1 MDFSKFSTIFSPVMN
16 MYTKLGLFIGGKWIY
31 EAEKGENVLNPADE
45 SILGWLPHAT
55 KDNLNDALKS
65 SEIGFDEWKNTHPN
79 KRSRIILKAADILSE
94 RISEISKVMTL
105 EQGKPLAESV
115 GEINQSIAI
124 LKFNGTNAKLIK
136 DELVADRDNG
146 LKTLIKPHPLGICL
160 CLTAWNFPIAL
171 VVRKIAPALAAGCS
185 VIIKPSEET
194 PGTAIEV
201 VKIFQAAG
209 LPKDVINLVFGV
221 PHEISDYLLS
231 RDEVKKLSF
240 TGSVPVGKLL
250 AKKSAETLKRCTLE
264 LGGHSPAIIAEDAD
278 IEKTLDVLTGFKFR
292 NAGQVCIAPSRFYV
306 HEKIYDKVR
315 DGFISRLKNI
325 LLGNGMSEGITMGPL
340 ANFRRIEA
348 MQDFVDDAVKNGSN
362 IIHGGNRHKNI
373 GYFWEPTIIEN
384 INEGSKIMNQEI
396 FGPILPLF
404 KFNDY
409 DDVIDKA
416 NSLNYGLASYV
427 YTTSETLQKK
437 MAQEIIAGGV
447 SINTAAPLHP
457 EIPYGGIKESGIGYE
472 GGMDAIYSFIH
483 KKNINII

>member
-1 MDFSKFSTIFSPVMN
+1 

-31 EAEKGENVLNPADE
+31 EAKKGEDVLNPFDE
-45 SILGWLPHAT
+45 SVLGRLPHAT
-55 KDNLNDALKS
+55 EGDLNDAVKS
-65 SEIGFDEWKNTHPN
+65 AEKGFDEWRNTDPEI
-79 KRSRIILKAADILSE
+79 RSRVILRAADILSE
-94 RISEISKVMTL
+94 RISVISEVMTL
-105 EQGKPLAESV
+105 EQGKPLAESA

-124 LKFNGTNAKLIK
+124 LKFNGENAKLIK
-136 DELVADRDNG
+136 DEVVADRDNG
-146 LKTLIKPHPLGICL
+146 LKTLIKPQPLGVCL

-171 VVRKIAPALAAGCS
+171 VIRKIAPALAAGCS

-201 VKIFQAAG
+201 IKIFQEAG

-231 RDEVKKLSF
+231 RDEVKKVSF

-250 AKKSAETLKRCTLE
+250 AKKAAESLKRCTLE

-278 IEKTLDVLTGFKFR
+278 IETTLDTLTGFKFR

-315 DGFISRLKNI
+315 DGFLNRIKNI
-325 LLGNGMSEGITMGPL
+325 TLGNGLNDGISMGPL
-340 ANFRRIEA
+340 SNSRRVDA
-348 MQDFVDDAVKNGSN
+348 MKDFIDDAVKNGSN
-362 IIHGGNRHKNI
+362 IIYGGSRD
-373 GYFWEPTIIEN
+373 FWEPTLIEN
-384 INEGSKIMNQEI
+384 IHEGSKMMTQEI
-396 FGPILPLF
+396 FGPILALF

-409 DDVIDKA
+409 DDVIEKA

-427 YTTSETLQKK
+427 YTTSEVLQEK
-437 MAQEIIAGGV
+437 MAKEIVAGGV
-447 SINTAAPLHP
+447 SINTASPMHP

-472 GGMDAIYSFIH
+472 GGIDAIYSFIH
-483 KKNINII
+483 KKNINIV

>member
-1 MDFSKFSTIFSPVMN
+1 

-31 EAEKGENVLNPADE
+31 EAKKGEDVLNPVDE
-45 SILGWLPHAT
+45 SVLGWLPHAT
-55 KDNLNDALKS
+55 ENNLNDAVKS
-65 SEIGFDEWKNTHPN
+65 SEKGFNEWRNTDPEI
-79 KRSRIILKAADILSE
+79 RSRVILKAADILSE
-94 RISEISKVMTL
+94 RISAVSEVMTL
-105 EQGKPLAESV
+105 EQGKPLAESA

-124 LKFNGTNAKLIK
+124 LKFNGTNATLIK
-136 DELVADRDNG
+136 DEVVADRDNG
-146 LKTLIKPHPLGICL
+146 LKTLIKPQPLGICL

-171 VVRKIAPALAAGCS
+171 VIRKIAPALAAGCS

-201 VKIFQAAG
+201 IKIFQEAG

-221 PHEISDYLLS
+221 PHEISDYLLN
-231 RDEVKKLSF
+231 RDEVKKVSF

-278 IEKTLDVLTGFKFR
+278 IETTLDTLTGFKFR

-315 DGFISRLKNI
+315 DGFLRRLKNI
-325 LLGNGMSEGITMGPL
+325 TLGNGLNEGVSMGPL
-340 ANFRRIEA
+340 SNSRRIDA
-348 MQDFVDDAVKNGSN
+348 MKDFVDDAVKNGSN
-362 IIHGGNRHKNI
+362 IIYGGIRHKDS
-373 GYFWEPTIIEN
+373 GYFWEPTLVEN
-384 INEGSKIMNQEI
+384 INENSKMMTQEI

-409 DDVIDKA
+409 DDVIEKA
-416 NSLNYGLASYV
+416 NSLNFGLASYV
-427 YTTSETLQKK
+427 FTTSKALQEK
-437 MAQEIIAGGV
+437 MAKEIIAGGV
-447 SINTAAPLHP
+447 SINTAAPMHP

-472 GGMDAIYSFIH
+472 GGMDAIYSYIH
-483 KKNINII
+483 KKNINIV

>member
-1 MDFSKFSTIFSPVMN
+1 MK
-16 MYTKLGLFIGGKWIY
+16 YTTLGLFIGGEWIY
-31 EAEKGENVLNPADE
+31 EAEKGENVLNPFDE
-45 SILGWLPHAT
+45 SVLGWLPHAT
-55 KDNLNDALKS
+55 EDDLDDAIKS
-65 SEIGFDEWKNTHPN
+65 SERGFDEWRNTDPEI
-79 KRSRIILKAADILSE
+79 RSKVILKAADILSE
-94 RISEISKVMTL
+94 RISLISEVMTL
-105 EQGKPLAESV
+105 EQGKPLGESA

-124 LKFNGTNAKLIK
+124 LKLNGTKAKLIK
-136 DELVADRDNG
+136 DKLVADRENG
-146 LKTLIKPHPLGICL
+146 LKTFIKPQPLGVCL

-171 VVRKIAPALAAGCS
+171 VIRKIAPALAAGCS
-185 VIIKPSEET
+185 IIIKPSEET

-201 VKIFQAAG
+201 IKIFQEAG

-221 PHEISDYLLS
+221 PDKISDYLLS
-231 RDEVKKLSF
+231 REEVKKLSF

-250 AKKSAETLKRCTLE
+250 AKKAAETLKRCTLE

-315 DGFISRLKNI
+315 DGFLNRIKNI
-325 LLGNGMSEGITMGPL
+325 TLGNGLDEGVTMGPL
-340 ANFRRIEA
+340 SNSRRVAA

-362 IIHGGNRHKNI
+362 ILCGGNRLKNI

-384 INEGSKIMNQEI
+384 IHEDSKIMDQEI

-404 KFNDY
+404 KFKDY
-409 DDVIDKA
+409 DEVIEKA

-427 YTTSETLQKK
+427 YTNSKALQEK
-437 MAQEIIAGGV
+437 MANEIIAGGV
-447 SINTAAPLHP
+447 SINTASPLHP

-472 GGMDAIYSFIH
+472 GGMDAIYSFLH

>member
-65 SEIGFDEWKNTHPN
+65 SEIGFDEWKNTNPN

-94 RISEISKVMTL
+94 RISKISKVMTL

-146 LKTLIKPHPLGICL
+146 LKTFIKPQPLGICL

-201 VKIFQAAG
+201 IKIFQEAG
-209 LPKDVINLVFGV
+209 LPKDVINLVFGI
-221 PHEISDYLLS
+221 PHEVSDYLLS
-231 RDEVKKLSF
+231 RDEVKKVSF

-292 NAGQVCIAPSRFYV
+292 SAGQVCIAPSRFYV

-315 DGFISRLKNI
+315 DGF
-325 LLGNGMSEGITMGPL
+325 
-340 ANFRRIEA
+340 
-348 MQDFVDDAVKNGSN
+348 
-362 IIHGGNRHKNI
+362 
-373 GYFWEPTIIEN
+373 
-384 INEGSKIMNQEI
+384 
-396 FGPILPLF
+396 
-404 KFNDY
+404 
-409 DDVIDKA
+409 
-416 NSLNYGLASYV
+416 
-427 YTTSETLQKK
+427 
-437 MAQEIIAGGV
+437 
-447 SINTAAPLHP
+447 
-457 EIPYGGIKESGIGYE
+457 
-472 GGMDAIYSFIH
+472 
-483 KKNINII
+483 

>member
-1 MDFSKFSTIFSPVMN
+1 
-16 MYTKLGLFIGGKWIY
+16 
-31 EAEKGENVLNPADE
+31 
-45 SILGWLPHAT
+45 
-55 KDNLNDALKS
+55 
-65 SEIGFDEWKNTHPN
+65 
-79 KRSRIILKAADILSE
+79 
-94 RISEISKVMTL
+94 
-105 EQGKPLAESV
+105 
-115 GEINQSIAI
+115 
-124 LKFNGTNAKLIK
+124 
-136 DELVADRDNG
+136 
-146 LKTLIKPHPLGICL
+146 L

-171 VVRKIAPALAAGCS
+171 VVRKIAPVLAAGCS

-201 VKIFQAAG
+201 VKIFQEAG

-231 RDEVKKLSF
+231 RDEVKKVSF

-264 LGGHSPAIIAEDAD
+264 LGGHSPAIIAEDAN
-278 IEKTLDVLTGFKFR
+278 IEKTLDILTGFKFR

-315 DGFISRLKNI
+315 DGFLSRLKNI

-362 IIHGGNRHKNI
+362 IIHGGNRHQNI
-373 GYFWEPTIIEN
+373 GYVWERTIIEK

-404 KFNDY
+404 KFDDY
-409 DDVIDKA
+409 EDVIDKA

-437 MAQEIIAGGV
+437 MAKEIIAGGV
-447 SINTAAPLHP
+447 SINTASPLHP
-457 EIPYGGIKESGIGYE
+457 DIPYGGIKESGIGYE

>member
-1 MDFSKFSTIFSPVMN
+1 MK
-16 MYTKLGLFIGGKWIY
+16 YTTLGLFIGGEWIY
-31 EAEKGENVLNPADE
+31 EAEKGENVLNPFDE
-45 SILGWLPHAT
+45 SVLGWLPHAT
-55 KDNLNDALKS
+55 EDDLDDAIKS
-65 SEIGFDEWKNTHPN
+65 SERGFDEWRNTDPEI
-79 KRSRIILKAADILSE
+79 RSKVILKAADILSE
-94 RISEISKVMTL
+94 RISLISEVMTL
-105 EQGKPLAESV
+105 EQGKPLGESA

-124 LKFNGTNAKLIK
+124 LKFNGTKAKLIK
-136 DELVADRDNG
+136 DKLVADRENG
-146 LKTLIKPHPLGICL
+146 LKTFIKPQPLGVCL

-171 VVRKIAPALAAGCS
+171 VIRKIAPALAAGCS
-185 VIIKPSEET
+185 IIIKPSEET

-201 VKIFQAAG
+201 IKIFQEAG

-221 PHEISDYLLS
+221 PDKISDYLLS
-231 RDEVKKLSF
+231 REEVKKLSF

-250 AKKSAETLKRCTLE
+250 AKKAAETLKRCTLE

-315 DGFISRLKNI
+315 DGFLNRIKNI
-325 LLGNGMSEGITMGPL
+325 TLGNGLDEGVTMGPL
-340 ANFRRIEA
+340 SNSRRVAA

-362 IIHGGNRHKNI
+362 ILCGGNRLKNI

-384 INEGSKIMNQEI
+384 IHEDSKIMDQEI

-404 KFNDY
+404 KFKDY
-409 DDVIDKA
+409 DEVIEKA

-427 YTTSETLQKK
+427 YTNSKALQEK
-437 MAQEIIAGGV
+437 MANEIIAGGV
-447 SINTAAPLHP
+447 SINTASPLHP

-472 GGMDAIYSFIH
+472 GGMDAIYSFLH

>member
-1 MDFSKFSTIFSPVMN
+1 MK
-16 MYTKLGLFIGGKWIY
+16 YTTLGLFIGGEWIY
-31 EAEKGENVLNPADE
+31 EAEKGENVLNPFDE
-45 SILGWLPHAT
+45 SVLGWLPHAT
-55 KDNLNDALKS
+55 EDDLDDAIKS
-65 SEIGFDEWKNTHPN
+65 SERGFDEWRNTDPEI
-79 KRSRIILKAADILSE
+79 RSKVILKAADILSE
-94 RISEISKVMTL
+94 RISLISEVMTL
-105 EQGKPLAESV
+105 EQGKPLGESA

-124 LKFNGTNAKLIK
+124 LKFNGTKAKLIK
-136 DELVADRDNG
+136 DKLVADRENG
-146 LKTLIKPHPLGICL
+146 LKTFIKPQPLGVCL

-171 VVRKIAPALAAGCS
+171 VIRKIAPALAAGCS
-185 VIIKPSEET
+185 IIIKPSEET

-201 VKIFQAAG
+201 IKIFQEAG

-221 PHEISDYLLS
+221 PDKISDYLLS
-231 RDEVKKLSF
+231 REEVKKLSF

-250 AKKSAETLKRCTLE
+250 AKKAAETLKRCTLE

-315 DGFISRLKNI
+315 DGFLNRIKNI
-325 LLGNGMSEGITMGPL
+325 TLGNGLDEGVTMGPL
-340 ANFRRIEA
+340 SNSRRVAA

-362 IIHGGNRHKNI
+362 ILCGGNRLKNI

-384 INEGSKIMNQEI
+384 IHEDSKIMDQEI

-404 KFNDY
+404 KFKDY
-409 DDVIDKA
+409 DEVIEKA
-416 NSLNYGLASYV
+416 NSLNYRLASYV
-427 YTTSETLQKK
+427 YTNSKALQEK
-437 MAQEIIAGGV
+437 MANEIIAGGV
-447 SINTAAPLHP
+447 SINTASPLHP

-472 GGMDAIYSFIH
+472 GGMDAIYSFLH

>member
-1 MDFSKFSTIFSPVMN
+1 

-31 EAEKGENVLNPADE
+31 EASKGENVLNPADE
-45 SILGWLPHAT
+45 SILGWLPHAS
-55 KDNLNDALKS
+55 KDDLNNALKS
-65 SEIGFDEWKNTHPN
+65 SERGFDEWKNTHPD
-79 KRSRIILKAADILSE
+79 KRSQVILRAADILAEKASQV
-94 RISEISKVMTL
+94 SKVMTL
-105 EQGKPLAESV
+105 EQGKPLAESI

-124 LKFNGTNAKLIK
+124 LKFNGTSAKLIK

-146 LKTLIKPHPLGICL
+146 LKTFIKPQPLGVCL

-171 VVRKIAPALAAGCS
+171 VIRKIAPALAAGCS

-201 VKIFQAAG
+201 VKIFEEAG
-209 LPKDVINLVFGV
+209 LPSDVINLVFGV
-221 PHEISDYLLS
+221 PNEISDYLLS

-250 AKKSAETLKRCTLE
+250 ARKSAETLKRYTLE

-278 IEKTLDVLTGFKFR
+278 IEATLDTLTGFKFR

-315 DGFISRLKNI
+315 DGFLNRMKSIK
-325 LLGNGMSEGITMGPL
+325 LGNGMNEGVSMGPL
-340 ANFRRIEA
+340 SNARRVDA
-348 MQDFVDDAVKNGSN
+348 MKDFVDDAVNNGAN
-362 IIHGGNRHKNI
+362 IIYGGSRHKDV
-373 GYFWEPTIIEN
+373 GYFWEPTLIEN
-384 INEGSKIMNQEI
+384 ISESSKMMTQEI
-396 FGPILPLF
+396 FGPILALF

-409 DDVIDKA
+409 DDVIKKA

-427 YTTSETLQKK
+427 YTSNEALQEK
-437 MAQEIIAGGV
+437 MAKEIIAGGV
-447 SINTAAPLHP
+447 SINTASPLHP

-472 GGMDAIYSFIH
+472 GGMDAIYAFIH
-483 KKNINII
+483 KKNINIV

>member
-1 MDFSKFSTIFSPVMN
+1 
-16 MYTKLGLFIGGKWIY
+16 MYTKLGMFIGGKWIY
-31 EAEKGENVLNPADE
+31 ETECGCGEDVLNPADE
-45 SILGWLPHAT
+45 SILGFLPHASEYHL
-55 KDNLNDALKS
+55 DDAIKS
-65 SEIGFDEWKNTHPN
+65 SEIGFEQWKNTHPD
-79 KRSRIILKAADILSE
+79 KRSQIILKAADILVQRTDQVSQ
-94 RISEISKVMTL
+94 VMTL

-124 LKFNGTNAKLIK
+124 LKFNGTSAKLIK
-136 DELVADRDNG
+136 DELVADRDSG
-146 LKTLIKPHPLGICL
+146 LKTFIKPHPLGICL

-171 VVRKIAPALAAGCS
+171 VIRKIAPALAAGCS

-201 VKIFQAAG
+201 VKIFQEAG

-278 IEKTLDVLTGFKFR
+278 IETTLDTLTGFKFR

-306 HEKIYDKVR
+306 HENIYDKVK
-315 DGFISRLKNI
+315 DGFLKRIQNI
-325 LLGNGMSEGITMGPL
+325 TLGNGMNEAVSMGPL
-340 ANFRRIEA
+340 SNSRRMDA
-348 MQDFVDDAVKNGSN
+348 MKDFLDDAVNKGAN
-362 IIHGGNRHKNI
+362 IIYGGSRHKDI
-373 GYFWEPTIIEN
+373 GYFWEPTLIEN
-384 INEGSKIMNQEI
+384 ISENSKMMTQEI
-396 FGPILPLF
+396 FGPILALF

-409 DDVIDKA
+409 DDVIKKA

-427 YTTSETLQKK
+427 YTSNEALQEK
-437 MAQEIIAGGV
+437 MAKEIIAGGV
-447 SINTAAPLHP
+447 SINTASPLHP

-472 GGMDAIYSFIH
+472 GGMDAIYAFIH
-483 KKNINII
+483 KKNINIV